1 VESGKHASLLSEET
15 TEWCK
20 LTANASKNVL
30 ATVLS
35 STISMSASNWARE
48 IEMESWF
55 HRPVGNASPM
65 LCYSPKCSTC
75 LTVKATLILCLAMIN
90 SIFKLNAFDWR
101 FSKLFK
107 ERLQKK

>member
-1 VESGKHASLLSEET
+1 
-15 TEWCK
+15 
-20 LTANASKNVL
+20 
-30 ATVLS
+30 
-35 STISMSASNWARE
+35 
-48 IEMESWF
+48 MESWF

-65 LCYSPKCSTC
+65 LCCSPKCSTC

-107 ERLQKK
+107 ERLHKIINIMYLLKICLFLTNIIN